1 MESESPKNT
10 RKVVITLITIYKN
23 QEFGEIRTVQLDG
36 DVWFVGKD
44 VAAALAYKAT
54 SSMRKLIDDED
65 YTEIDPQNPDMTRFI
80 QNGTTPLEPNPS
92 VRRMLLV
99 NESGLYQAIF
109 NSKLP
114 NAKKFKRWITSEVLP
129 SIRKYG
135 LYATDELLKDPDLL
149 IAALEELKAA
159 REQNAI
165 QHQQIL
171 EMQPKASY
179 YDVVLNCKEAV
190 PISVIAKDYGKSARW
205 MNQKLKQLGIQYKQ
219 GRIWL
224 LYQDYAEGGYTCT
237 KTFAY
242 KAGNGEDHSKVHAYW
257 TQKGRLFIYDLL
269 KQEGIVPLIERK
281 EVA

>member
-242 KAGNGEDHSKVHAYW
+242 KAGNGEDHSKVHTYW